1 MATKTG
7 FRPNPK
13 PSPYNGSSPAGDRVV
28 LDKSS
33 GDDFFFVVVAV
44 VVLVLF
50 LVFMPVMGYVLEK
63 QRKETIKQ
71 EAKIKEQDEK
81 INRLLKRLEEK

>member
-13 PSPYNGSSPAGDRVV
+13 PSPYNGGSPSGDRVV
-28 LDKSS
+28 LDNNS
-33 GDDFFFVVVAV
+33 GDDSFYVIVVI
-44 VVLVLF
+44 VVLTLF
-50 LVFMPVMGYVLEK
+50 LVFMPVMGYVIEK
-63 QRKETIKQ
+63 QRKESIKQ
-71 EAKIKEQDEK
+71 EAKLKEQDEK